1 MEEVKLPMATNQFVN
16 STEDIF
22 EICAGNPENPDL
34 AEIGSIAAEC
44 LGYEWPSEEEEEEE
58 EGD

>member
-1 MEEVKLPMATNQFVN
+1 MATNQFVN